1 MLASPIMTYDITLLI
16 LLAAA
21 LHAGWNALIKI
32 SGDRIAVM
40 AVVTLAG
47 SILSIFALPFVDS
60 PDPASWPLLAL
71 TILIHTGYH
80 FFLPIAYDHGDLGQ
94 VYPIARGV
102 APILVTLGAL
112 VFAGEQV
119 GQMALIGILCLA
131 VGVMALTFDGGKVSR
146 INPKAIFFALITGV
160 SIASYTIVDGLG
172 ARQAGSI
179 LGFAVWLTI
188 GDGIL
193 TFLIALMWKRT
204 EILAVVKSSALTGV
218 AGGAMQVGA
227 YWIIIY
233 ALAVAPMGMVSGLRE
248 TSVLFAALISTFLLK
263 EGFGVWRFVSAC
275 LVTFG
280 LIISRNRN

>member
-1 MLASPIMTYDITLLI
+1 MPFDVTLLV

-32 SGDRIAVM
+32 SGDRMAVM

-47 SILSIFALPFVDS
+47 SILSVFALPFVGS
-60 PDPASWPLLAL
+60 PNPASWPLLAL

-80 FFLPIAYDHGDLGQ
+80 FFLPLAYDHGDLGQ
-94 VYPIARGV
+94 VYPIARGT

-119 GQMALIGILCLA
+119 SQMALIGILCLSA
-131 VGVMALTFDGGKVSR
+131 GVMALTFDSGKVSG
-146 INPKAIFFALITGV
+146 INPKAVFFALATGV
-160 SIASYTIVDGLG
+160 CIASYTVVDGLG

-193 TFLIALMWKRT
+193 TFLIALTWKRK
-204 EILAVVKSSALTGV
+204 ELAEVVRYNALTGI
-218 AGGAMQVGA
+218 AGGAMQIGA
-227 YWIIIY
+227 YWIIVY
-233 ALAVAPMGMVSGLRE
+233 ALAVAPMGLVSGLRE

-280 LIISRNRN
+280 LIVSRSRS

>member
-1 MLASPIMTYDITLLI
+1 MTYEVTLLI

-47 SILSIFALPFVDS
+47 SIISIFRLPFVDS
-60 PDPASWPLLAL
+60 PDPASWSLLAL

-112 VFAGEQV
+112 VFAGEHV

-131 VGVMALTFDGGKVSR
+131 VGVMALTFDGGKVNK
-146 INPKAIFFALITGV
+146 INQKAIFFALATGV
-160 SIASYTIVDGLG
+160 CIASYTVVDGLG

-193 TFLIALMWKRT
+193 TFLIALIWKRK
-204 EILAVVKSSALTGV
+204 EIVVVVKTNPLTGV

-227 YWIIIY
+227 YWIIVY

-280 LIISRNRN
+280 LIVSRSRS

>member
-1 MLASPIMTYDITLLI
+1 MTLEITLLI

-32 SGDRIAVM
+32 SGDKIAVM

-47 SILSIFALPFVDS
+47 SLLSMFALPLVDS
-60 PDPASWPLLAL
+60 PDRASWPLLAL

-80 FFLPIAYDHGDLGQ
+80 FFLPIAYNHGDLGQ

-119 GQMALIGILCLA
+119 SQFVLIGILCLS
-131 VGVMALTFDGGKVSR
+131 VGVMTLTFDGGKASK
-146 INPKAIFFALITGV
+146 INPKAVIFAVATGV
-160 SIASYTIVDGLG
+160 CIASYTVVDGLG
-172 ARQAGSI
+172 VRQAGSI

-188 GDGIL
+188 GNGLL
-193 TFLIALMWKRT
+193 TFLIALVWKKR
-204 EILAVVKSSALTGV
+204 EIAMVMKNNALTSL

-227 YWIIIY
+227 YWIIVY

-280 LIISRNRN
+280 LIISRARN

>member
-1 MLASPIMTYDITLLI
+1 MTYDVTLLI

-47 SILSIFALPFVDS
+47 SVLSIVALPFVDS

-94 VYPIARGV
+94 VYPIARGT

-119 GQMALIGILCLA
+119 SQMALIGILCLA
-131 VGVMALTFDGGKVSR
+131 FGVMALSFDGGKVSR
-146 INPKAIFFALITGV
+146 INPKAIFFALATGV
-160 SIASYTIVDGLG
+160 CIASYTVVDGLG

-193 TFLIALMWKRT
+193 TFLIALIWKRN
-204 EILAVVKSSALTGV
+204 EMVAVVKNSALAGV

-263 EGFGVWRFVSAC
+263 EGFGVWRFVSAS
-275 LVTFG
+275 LVAFG
-280 LIISRNRN
+280 LIVSRSRS

>member
-1 MLASPIMTYDITLLI
+1 MTYDVTLLI
-16 LLAAA
+16 LLAAV

-40 AVVTLAG
+40 AVVTMAG
-47 SILSIFALPFVDS
+47 SILSAFALPFVNS

-71 TILIHTGYH
+71 TICIHTGYH
-80 FFLPIAYDHGDLGQ
+80 FFLPAAYDHGDLGQ
-94 VYPIARGV
+94 VYPIARGM
-102 APILVTLGAL
+102 ATILVTLGAL
-112 VFAGEQV
+112 VFAGEHVSQL
-119 GQMALIGILCLA
+119 ALIGILCLA
-131 VGVMALTFDGGKVSR
+131 VGVMALAFDGGKVSS
-146 INPKAIFFALITGV
+146 INPRAIFFALATGV
-160 SIASYTIVDGLG
+160 CIASYTVVDGLG
-172 ARQAGSI
+172 VRQAGSV

-188 GDGIL
+188 CNGVL
-193 TFLIALMWKRT
+193 TFLIALIWKKR
-204 EILAVVKSSALTGV
+204 EIAVVLKNNALTGL

-227 YWIIIY
+227 YWIIVF

-280 LIISRNRN
+280 LIVSRNRS